1 MSAPQCMIPAGPHHL
16 GTWMLQENTCGS
28 RKRQEGSSVKPGT
41 PAGDTLLGTVAL
53 QGRVGGA
60 ERGPEDPPAMT
71 EEQRA

>member
-1 MSAPQCMIPAGPHHL
+1 
-16 GTWMLQENTCGS
+16 MLQENTRGS
-28 RKRQEGSSVKPGT
+28 RKRQEGGSVKPET

-53 QGRVGGA
+53 QGRVRGA